1 MFKSLSPGTIGV
13 NTTLTEGLAYAAAGG
28 FQGLDVGI
36 GGVAALVEEKG
47 AGHVVGLFEEVG
59 LKIGAWGLPVAWKG
73 PEDAYRKD
81 LEALPA
87 LAEAGAAVGA
97 FRVAIWVSPASGE
110 RRFRENFRWHVSRFR
125 PICEILKDHGCS
137 LGLEFIGPRTLRV
150 EEGFGFIHTMDGM
163 LGLCETIGTG
173 NVGLLLDCWHWYTG
187 LGTLSDLRAL
197 RSRRCGTRPRERC
210 PGGRGRG
217 RADRQPTG
225 ASRRDG
231 GDRPGG
237 VLEGFEGDRVR
248 GSGDTGAVQPAG
260 AGTARRGGGP
270 GDGRGPGCGL
280 AGGRSGLN

>member
-197 RSRRCGTRPRERC
+197 RSEDVVHVHVNDAPAGVDVAEQIDNRRALPAETGVIDLVGFLKVLKGIGYEGPVTPEPFSQRVRELPAEEAVRE
-210 PGGRGRG
+210 
-217 RADRQPTG
+217 TG
-225 ASRRDG
+225 AALDAAWR
-231 GDRPGG
+231 
-237 VLEGFEGDRVR
+237 
-248 GSGDTGAVQPAG
+248 AAG
-260 AGTARRGGGP
+260 LG
-270 GDGRGPGCGL
+270 
-280 AGGRSGLN
+280 